1 MCISTDI
8 EKNSLVSF
16 INIGGIMQVGDLV
29 KNVYNPNGYS
39 QLWLVTKVLC
49 GDIYIKA
56 IKTGYEMWAIGGQ
69 FEVVNESR

>member
-1 MCISTDI
+1 
-8 EKNSLVSF
+8 
-16 INIGGIMQVGDLV
+16 MQVGDLV